1 MVFHVKQWEAFMNK
15 HLKSFLSR
23 AKAAYELKEL
33 ERLGLTPDLDQ
44 RELIL
49 IYSCLL
55 YKWNDVAGLISKN
68 DEDTFFLRH
77 FCDSLQP
84 LLLFGFK
91 KNAVILDI
99 GSGGG
104 FPSIPIRVF
113 RPDLSFVLVESNRKK
128 ASFLNEVKKELNFEN
143 VTIYNGRIEK
153 MTVPDTM
160 FDYIISRGVG
170 SLQKFSQ
177 LAKPFLSADGHMYT
191 FKTKQFVAELDF
203 ITNNKEKNGIK
214 ISEIAE
220 YDLGNQISG
229 LNLVS
234 LELMN

>member
-1 MVFHVKQWEAFMNK
+1 MNK
-15 HLKSFLSR
+15 QLRSFLSR

-49 IYSCLL
+49 IFSCLL
-55 YKWNDVAGLISKN
+55 FKWNDAASLITKN
-68 DEDTFFLRH
+68 DEDVFFLRH

-84 LLLFGFK
+84 LVLFGFK
-91 KNAVILDI
+91 KNARILDI

-113 RPDLSFVLVESNRKK
+113 RPDLFFVLAESNRKK
-128 ASFLNEVKKELNFEN
+128 ASFLLEVKKELNFEN
-143 VTIYNGRIEK
+143 LDIYNGRIEK
-153 MTVPDTM
+153 MDIPETR
-160 FDYIISRGVG
+160 FDYIISRGIG

-177 LAKPFLSADGHMYT
+177 LAKPFLSEEGHMYT
-191 FKTKQFVAELDF
+191 FKTKQFISELDF
-203 ITNNKEKNGIK
+203 ITCNKEKDGIK

-234 LELMN
+234 LELLRL